1 MQGKYSAGQCNL
13 RDEGVPIVQPTAAID
28 VSPRGPSLGRNRDFG
43 LLLAGQFVSR
53 LGDRLA
59 LVAFPWLVYSTTG
72 SALSTGIVLALFTLP
87 YVLFGALAGA
97 VIDRSR
103 KRTLMIAA
111 DVLRAGLVACV
122 PFVAG
127 HSLAAVYALTF
138 LTACVTVFFDPCLLA
153 FVPEVVPEEKL
164 LRANSLLST
173 GENLTEIVGYAVAGL
188 IVASFSL
195 RGSFLL
201 DAATFVVSALCLLGM
216 RARGRTAAA
225 RAGGRPRALLR
236 TLATDIR
243 EGFRFLAGHAGLKAN
258 TILTLVCVGGVGAA
272 YPLSFLLAMRTFGGT
287 RAFGFMEAAIG
298 AGYLAG
304 SLTLVVM
311 ARRVRKGLVMTIAL
325 VVMGSGYAVVG
336 LLDSLPAVLV
346 LFAALGAADAVLMI
360 AVDTYLQQTI
370 PAPLRGRV
378 LGLRF
383 TLTQGV
389 YALGVLSAGALAM
402 VAGVGTLFAAFGA
415 IVLAAGVGG
424 LLTRTVRDV

>member
-1 MQGKYSAGQCNL
+1 
-13 RDEGVPIVQPTAAID
+13 
-28 VSPRGPSLGRNRDFG
+28 
-43 LLLAGQFVSR
+43 
-53 LGDRLA
+53 
-59 LVAFPWLVYSTTG
+59 
-72 SALSTGIVLALFTLP
+72 
-87 YVLFGALAGA
+87 
-97 VIDRSR
+97 
-103 KRTLMIAA
+103 
-111 DVLRAGLVACV
+111 
-122 PFVAG
+122 
-127 HSLAAVYALTF
+127 
-138 LTACVTVFFDPCLLA
+138 
-153 FVPEVVPEEKL
+153 
-164 LRANSLLST
+164 
-173 GENLTEIVGYAVAGL
+173 
-188 IVASFSL
+188 
-195 RGSFLL
+195 
-201 DAATFVVSALCLLGM
+201 
-216 RARGRTAAA
+216 
-225 RAGGRPRALLR
+225 
-236 TLATDIR
+236 
-243 EGFRFLAGHAGLKAN
+243 
-258 TILTLVCVGGVGAA
+258 VGGVGAA

>member
-1 MQGKYSAGQCNL
+1 LQGKYSAGHCNL

-111 DVLRAGLVACV
+111 DVLRAALVACV
-122 PFVAG
+122 PFVAD

-173 GENLTEIVGYAVAGL
+173 GENLTEIAGYAAAGL

-216 RARGRTAAA
+216 RARGRAAA
-225 RAGGRPRALLR
+225 AAAGARPLLR

-258 TILTLVCVGGVGAA
+258 TILTLICVAGVGAS
-272 YPLSFLLAMRTFGGT
+272 YPLSFLLAVQTFGGT
-287 RAFGFMEAAIG
+287 RSFGFMEAAIG

-304 SLTLVVM
+304 SLTLVVV
-311 ARRVRKGLVMTIAL
+311 ARRVRKGLVMTIGL
-325 VVMGSGYAVVG
+325 IVMGSGYAVVG
-336 LLDSLPAVLV
+336 LLGSLPAVLV
-346 LFAALGAADAVLMI
+346 LFAALGAANAVLLI
-360 AVDTYLQQTI
+360 AVDTYLQQVI

-383 TLTQGV
+383 TLTQGT
-389 YALGVLSAGALAM
+389 YALGVLSAGALAT
-402 VAGVGTLFAAFGA
+402 VVGVGTLFAAFGA

>member
-1 MQGKYSAGQCNL
+1 MQGKYSAGHCNL

-111 DVLRAGLVACV
+111 DVLRAALVACV
-122 PFVAG
+122 PFVAD

-173 GENLTEIVGYAVAGL
+173 GENLTEIAGYAAAGL

-216 RARGRTAAA
+216 RARGRAAA
-225 RAGGRPRALLR
+225 AAAGARPLLR

-258 TILTLVCVGGVGAA
+258 TILTLICVAGVGAS
-272 YPLSFLLAMRTFGGT
+272 YPLSFLLAVQTFGGT
-287 RAFGFMEAAIG
+287 RSFGFMEAAIG

-304 SLTLVVM
+304 SLTLVVV
-311 ARRVRKGLVMTIAL
+311 ARRVRKGLVMTIGL
-325 VVMGSGYAVVG
+325 IVMGSGYAVVG
-336 LLDSLPAVLV
+336 LLGSLPAVLV
-346 LFAALGAADAVLMI
+346 LFAALGAANAVLLI
-360 AVDTYLQQTI
+360 AVDTYLQQVI

-383 TLTQGV
+383 TLTQGT
-389 YALGVLSAGALAM
+389 YALGVLSAGALAT
-402 VAGVGTLFAAFGA
+402 VVGVGTLFAAFGA